1 MSFSLILLLFL
12 FIVLLL
18 LRVPVWISMTT
29 SCIVYLL
36 MNNIPLVSITTMMGG
51 GGITSYVL
59 LAFPLYSLAGNVMNR
74 GSVGKRIFDFAS
86 TNIGWIRGGLGHVNV
101 LASMLFA
108 GMSGT
113 AIADISGL
121 GAIEIKQM
129 TEHGYDK
136 EFSVGITIASSVVG
150 PIIPPSTAAIVYCV
164 IAGQSVVDLFVGGFL
179 PGALMGLSL
188 MIAIYIISGKRNY
201 EVSKRPTFKE
211 HLKSW
216 GPVLPSLLTPLII
229 LSGMFGGVFTPT
241 EAAGVAVLYTA
252 ILSIFVY
259 KDIKIK
265 DFLVE
270 IKNTAI
276 FSAGIYLI
284 IASASVFSFI
294 LTRENISKTLLSVV
308 MASNLSTPVTI
319 ILIALV
325 ILFLGCFLDG
335 TTVMII
341 VLPIVMP
348 IVKAL
353 NYDLVA
359 FGIIVILSA
368 VMGIMTPPFGLGLFI
383 GSKITGLSFGKTT
396 KATMPWLIP
405 LAICVVLMIYFPR
418 IVSLL
423 PSILSRFTR

>member
-1 MSFSLILLLFL
+1 
-12 FIVLLL
+12 
-18 LRVPVWISMTT
+18 MTT
-29 SCIVYLL
+29 ACISYLL
-36 MNNIPLVSITTMMGG
+36 INKIPLVSITTMMAG

-59 LAFPLYSLAGNVMNR
+59 LAFPLYSLAGNLMNR
-74 GSVGKRIFDFAS
+74 GSVGKRIFDFS
-86 TNIGWIRGGLGHVNV
+86 TVNVGWIRGGLGHVNV

-129 TEHGYDK
+129 TDHGYDS

-164 IAGQSVVDLFVGGFL
+164 IANQSVVDLFIGGFL
-179 PGALMGLSL
+179 PGLLIGLSL
-188 MIAIYIISGKRNY
+188 MVGIYIVSGKKNY
-201 EVSKRPTFKE
+201 EVTKRPTIIQFI
-211 HLKSW
+211 KSW
-216 GPVLPSLLTPLII
+216 GPVLPSLLTPIII
-229 LSGMFGGVFTPT
+229 LLGMFGGIFTPT
-241 EAAGVAVLYTA
+241 EAAGVAVIYTA
-252 ILSIFVY
+252 LLSIVIY
-259 KDIKIK
+259 RDITWK
-265 DFLVE
+265 DFLIE

-276 FSAGIYLI
+276 FCAGIYLI

-294 LTRENISKTLLSVV
+294 LTRENISASLLQAV
-308 MASNLSTPVTI
+308 MGSSLPPQVTI
-319 ILIALV
+319 LLICLV

-335 TTVMII
+335 TTVMIL

-353 NYDLVA
+353 QFDLIA

-368 VMGIMTPPFGLGLFI
+368 VMGVMTPPFGLGLFI

-396 KATMPWLIP
+396 KATVPWLIP
-405 LAICVVLMIYFPR
+405 IAICIVLMVYFPQ
-418 IVSLL
+418 IVSVIPNLL
-423 PSILSRFTR
+423 PN

>member
-1 MSFSLILLLFL
+1 MSFSLILVIVLFL
-12 FIVLLL
+12 VFLF
-18 LRVPVWISMTT
+18 LRVPVWASMTT
-29 SCIVYLL
+29 ACISYLL
-36 MNNIPLVSITTMMGG
+36 INKIPLVSITTMMAG

-59 LAFPLYSLAGNVMNR
+59 LAFPLYSLAGNLMNR
-74 GSVGKRIFDFAS
+74 GSVGKRIFDFS
-86 TNIGWIRGGLGHVNV
+86 TVNVGWIRGGLGHVNV

-129 TEHGYDK
+129 TDHGYDS

-164 IAGQSVVDLFVGGFL
+164 IANQSVVDLFIGGFL
-179 PGALMGLSL
+179 PGLLIGLSL
-188 MIAIYIISGKRNY
+188 MVGIYIVSGKKNY
-201 EVSKRPTFKE
+201 EVTKRPTIIQFI
-211 HLKSW
+211 KSW
-216 GPVLPSLLTPLII
+216 GPVLPSLLTPIII
-229 LSGMFGGVFTPT
+229 LLGMFGGIFTPT
-241 EAAGVAVLYTA
+241 EAAGVAVIYTA
-252 ILSIFVY
+252 LLSIVIY
-259 KDIKIK
+259 RDITWK
-265 DFLVE
+265 DFLIE

-276 FSAGIYLI
+276 FCAGIYLI

-294 LTRENISKTLLSVV
+294 LTRENISASLLQAV
-308 MASNLSTPVTI
+308 MGSSLPPQVTI
-319 ILIALV
+319 LLICLV

-335 TTVMII
+335 TTVMIL

-353 NYDLVA
+353 QFDLIA

-368 VMGIMTPPFGLGLFI
+368 VMGVMTPPFGLGLFI

-396 KATMPWLIP
+396 KATVPWLIP
-405 LAICVVLMIYFPR
+405 IAICIVLMVYFPQ
-418 IVSLL
+418 IVSVIPNLL
-423 PSILSRFTR
+423 PN

>member
-1 MSFSLILLLFL
+1 MSFSLILVIVLFL
-12 FIVLLL
+12 VFLF
-18 LRVPVWISMTT
+18 LRVPVWASMTT
-29 SCIVYLL
+29 ACISYLL
-36 MNNIPLVSITTMMGG
+36 INKIPLVSITTMMAG

-59 LAFPLYSLAGNVMNR
+59 LAFPLYSLAGNLMNR
-74 GSVGKRIFDFAS
+74 GSVGKRIFDFS
-86 TNIGWIRGGLGHVNV
+86 TVNVGWIRGGLGHVNV

-129 TEHGYDK
+129 TDHGYDS

-164 IAGQSVVDLFVGGFL
+164 IANQSVVDLFIGGFL
-179 PGALMGLSL
+179 PGLLIGLSL
-188 MIAIYIISGKRNY
+188 MVGIYIVSGKKHY
-201 EVSKRPTFKE
+201 EVTKRPTIIQFI
-211 HLKSW
+211 KSW
-216 GPVLPSLLTPLII
+216 GPVLPSLLTPIII
-229 LSGMFGGVFTPT
+229 LLGMFGGIFTPT
-241 EAAGVAVLYTA
+241 EAAGVAVIYTA
-252 ILSIFVY
+252 LLSIVIY
-259 KDIKIK
+259 RDITWK
-265 DFLVE
+265 DFLIE

-276 FSAGIYLI
+276 FCAGIYLI

-294 LTRENISKTLLSVV
+294 LTRENISASLLQAV
-308 MASNLSTPVTI
+308 MGSSLPPQVTI
-319 ILIALV
+319 LLICLV

-335 TTVMII
+335 TTVMIL

-353 NYDLVA
+353 QFDLIA

-368 VMGIMTPPFGLGLFI
+368 VMGVMTPPFGLGLFI

-396 KATMPWLIP
+396 KATVPWLIP
-405 LAICVVLMIYFPR
+405 IAICIVLMVYFPQ
-418 IVSLL
+418 IVSVIPNLL
-423 PSILSRFTR
+423 PN